1 MKIRWVKLILGAI
14 AAEAG
19 AIVALVCVVAVFG
32 PKQINEAQRYAEKM
46 GQWVG
51 PIAGAIFSFIGALW
65 IGSSLTRGHL
75 LHGLLF
81 GLFIAAVDVS
91 LLVAMRAPFE
101 WLFVISD
108 IGKIAAG
115 IIGGLVASRC
125 SGNNLARDRST
136 H

>member
-1 MKIRWVKLILGAI
+1 MKVRWVKLILGAI

-19 AIVALVCVVAVFG
+19 AVVALVCVVAFFG
-32 PKQINEAQRYAEKM
+32 PKEANEAQRYAEKM

-65 IGSSLTRGHL
+65 IGRSLMRDHL

-81 GLFIAAVDVS
+81 GLFVVAVDVS

-108 IGKIAAG
+108 AGKVAAG
-115 IIGGLVASRC
+115 VIGGLVASRG
-125 SGNNLARDRST
+125 SGNTSASDRST